1 MLRCI
6 TYLSTTLLL
15 SQYAAPISITIALIQ
30 MPMFV
35 DNRLGDGEDEGTVGQ
50 VLER

>member
-15 SQYAAPISITIALIQ
+15 SQYAISITIALIQ